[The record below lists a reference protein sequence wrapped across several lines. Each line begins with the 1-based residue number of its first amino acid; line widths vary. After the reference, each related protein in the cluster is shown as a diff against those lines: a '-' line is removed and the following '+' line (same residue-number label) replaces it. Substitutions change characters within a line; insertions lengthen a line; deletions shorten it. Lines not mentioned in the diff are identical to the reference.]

1 MTLFERA
8 VYQFQANLPM
18 LLAAGLAGFTWW
30 LIQASPKDTGPAQP
44 TPASTRPDYVLNG
57 ATVAR
62 FDPQGHLVGVIDGQS
77 IRHYS
82 ADDRLQIDDMV
93 LSARDAQ
100 GQGLHAV
107 AREGEANGK
116 AEVVVIRGGAKVV
129 ATPASGARTADK
141 GLQGPVRL
149 TGEIFRLDSHAHVL
163 TSDQPVT
170 VENNSARVH
179 ADALRY
185 EQLSGVTELKGHVT
199 GVYQQTPADSSARR

>member
-44 TPASTRPDYVLNG
+44 TPASTRPDYVLNR

-62 FDPQGHLVGVIDGQS
+62 FDAQGHLVGVIDGQS
-77 IRHYS
+77 IRHYPVE
-82 ADDRLQIDDMV
+82 DRLQIDDMV
-93 LSARDAQ
+93 LSARDEK

-129 ATPASGARTADK
+129 ATPPAGARVADK
-141 GLQGPVRL
+141 GLQGPVKL
-149 TGEIFRLDSHAHVL
+149 TGEIFRIDSHAHVL

-170 VENNSARVH
+170 VENSSAQVH

-185 EQLSGVTELKGHVT
+185 EQLSGVTELKGHVS
-199 GVYQQTPADSSARR
+199 GQYQLVPTAPSARP